1 VSTTNELGDIT
12 GVKPREISD
21 TTKNAI
27 DYLIALNPKLGNGL
41 YSTDGSRH
49 TSTFVKTFKYV
60 DGKAVAEDINPSDF
74 ESGPFIAYI
83 GQKTGGENRERVAQ
97 AYLVQDGKFT
107 PIGDAKYYQGA
118 KDNDF
123 WTDFLIQGVLPMVMA
138 AVPGFGQAVGAAFGA
153 TGAAATALGT
163 GIINFGTQLIAGAD
177 PLTAI
182 KNAVK
187 TAGAGYIGQ
196 SIGSMLPAELQS
208 VGRVAITQ
216 LIATGKINLTS
227 LAAAAGQQIASQEL
241 ANQTGMSIDTAR
253 SVIGAGINALGGNE
267 VAAIQMLGNAAVSGA
282 IDALASDKGFDPK
295 DKALLQLGVSQAIQF
310 AKTGQFNPF
319 SLISQLQGLGFD
331 KTTAAKVTG
340 EAAKE
345 VPLSNTAI
353 GSVSIDAN
361 GNLYSADDDGNR
373 IMLTGAS
380 PGRTYTAD
388 EWNGIQAGLNAGQS
402 QFVSSLLREMNNGVM
417 SPDDVRYELGQAGY
431 SASQIQKIET
441 ANQQYIERARNAS
454 QVIEDYAAVGSD
466 VSRESIVQ
474 RLQEL
479 GYSAEDADKVIGNV
493 DKQVLARNA
502 YPNVA
507 RDFVQG
513 NATEAQL
520 RDAMEAAGIRGDV
533 ANEQLTYYRAVKAG
547 DELTSSEATQAAVSG
562 LRQWQVID
570 RKGTQISWAQNPDDG
585 SYYVKAARDGTGK
598 DITDTFLGATP
609 QSIDKYRIEQ
619 QQQYVDRLN
628 KQLTGTAEK
637 FFAPGST
644 MTEAQAISLL
654 KQNDGMTDAM
664 ARQVVTGWNDQK
676 AAIGKN
682 SLGIDSQK
690 QTTSRMLSFEEFE
703 KVLGSVGVK
712 DDLLSRYR
720 SYQYTQGALYQA
732 GKIKDG
738 ENPLP
743 GEVIEALNKGK
754 PGVPLPRNAVID
766 DIAKTVYEG
775 IKAGA
780 SVGSPAQNFINSLNA
795 NFLSLFPRAGAGLT
809 SVVTGDA
816 ANDVAVALRGIAEIG
831 SKSSDLLMPDLA
843 EEANRQMGRISA
855 ADGAW
860 NKLGAAWQWA
870 TESPKSFASL
880 AWTAS
885 KELSEDMISFALMG
899 KALKAIGTAPG
910 IALGSAMSDLALN
923 YGGIAEENIAQL
935 IQDGLDPKLAAQLAG
950 QGAMPAALA
959 ETIVGGVMGLIP
971 GGKTALRQL
980 IATPYHGAVDGL
992 EEAAS
997 YVANQIGMGQKIDL
1011 NDALTSFVIAGAV
1024 GSKANIQTSVADLL
1038 SPQGQGQLIK
1048 NLDDLGYQVGIDPK
1062 LIPADVKGTVT
1073 SIIGNTAVI
1082 SGPNNQTYVLD
1093 VSNQNL
1099 TKGSVLNIEGFDTKP
1114 VQLTTGQMDS
1124 LLSTIDGAYQNQIG
1138 RQATFDEI
1146 SNNIQGVVGKSQNEL
1161 EVILNQTGEGK
1172 NFDLVNTLYQNTLG
1186 RKPTQEELATAL
1198 TGLNTGSLD
1207 ETKLTTEIKKTNEYG
1222 EISKSI
1228 SVSTSQAASTS
1239 TSTSVSVSKSQ
1250 SVSASL
1256 AASISESTSK
1266 SSSESISISKQ
1277 ISENALLAASVS
1289 RSISQSIS
1297 ASQSISTSLS
1307 TASSSSLSAS
1317 ESIALSVSAEEAKP
1331 LEWTS
1336 PNGTVV
1342 LLPKSWLGMDSS
1354 QRLDYMIKQG
1364 WTGETLESWG
1374 VPEKDIAWLVNNGL
1388 DRGQWKSAEEKTSIS
1403 TSNSVSVS
1411 LSQSISQSLSK
1422 SESQSLSVA
1431 MSENVLK
1438 AASISKSASEST
1450 STSISKSISASTS
1463 ASTSQSLSQSLSNSL
1478 SLSASSSKS
1487 LSTST
1492 SQSLSLSQKAVS
1504 ESISISQKIAEDVLK
1519 AASVSKSISESQS
1532 LSLSVSKSISTS
1544 QSISAS
1550 TSQSIS
1556 TIASIS
1562 ASKSQSISTST
1573 SQSISASVSQSISTQ
1588 ASISASTSQSISTI
1602 QSISASISQSTSL
1615 SQSLSASV
1623 SASISQIISN
1633 SISASISKVV
1643 STSQSISASRS
1654 ASVSTIASISQSKSQ
1669 SISNSIS
1676 ASVSEEA
1683 ARDIKE
1689 NTSASISNSISE
1701 SIAMDRSTSIS
1712 ISKSVSISERL
1723 KTLDENQRVS
1733 LSNSISISDSLS
1745 QSASISVADSVSQSI
1760 SRALS
1765 QSISQSISESTSQSL
1780 STTVNPSVTVSQSTA
1795 VSQSIST
1802 TINPSITVTQSVSTT
1817 VEPTVSVTTSIN
1829 PSVTVSVTE
1838 TPTESVTITFTPT
1851 LVITTPTPTVTVTDT
1866 LAVTTPPPTIPWPP
1880 TLSFTETTSMPVT
1893 TTEAPTTTKPVT
1905 TKPVTTKPG
1914 PTTTPPPFPLFMVPG
1929 YDQTKRY
1936 IDYAQPNVPAPQ
1948 FGPYDPFKAPNYLR
1962 PLQDAGNF
1970 GIAAL
1975 VGAFNDGKP
1984 GNGGNQPK

>member
-1 VSTTNELGDIT
+1 MSTTSDLGDIT
-12 GVKPREISD
+12 GAKPREISNS
-21 TTKNAI
+21 TTNAI
-27 DYLIALNPKLGNGL
+27 DYLIALNPSLGGGL
-41 YSTDGSRH
+41 YSTDGTRH

-60 DGKAVAEDINPSDF
+60 DGKAVAEDIDPKDIQ
-74 ESGPFIAYI
+74 SGPFIAYI
-83 GQKTGGENRERVAQ
+83 GQKTGGDNRERVAQ

-216 LIATGKINLTS
+216 LIATGKINLAS

-282 IDALASDKGFDPK
+282 IDALSTEKKFDPK
-295 DKALLQLGVSQAIQF
+295 EKALLQLGVSQAIQF

-340 EAAKE
+340 ETAKE

-380 PGRTYTAD
+380 PGRTYTAE

-402 QFVSSLLREMNNGVM
+402 QFVSSLLKEMNNGVM

-431 SASQIQKIET
+431 SAAQIQKIET
-441 ANQQYIERARNAS
+441 ANQQYIERSRQANQAL
-454 QVIEDYAAVGSD
+454 EDYVAVGSD

-474 RLQEL
+474 RLQDL
-479 GYSAEDADKVIGNV
+479 GYSAEDADRVIGNV

-520 RDAMEAAGIRGDV
+520 RDAMEAAGIRGDT
-533 ANEQLTYYRAVKAG
+533 ANDQLLYYRAVKAG
-547 DELTSSEATQAAVSG
+547 DELTSSEATQAAVAG

-570 RKGTQISWAQNPDDG
+570 RKGTQISWAQNPEDG

-619 QQQYVDRLN
+619 QQQYVDRLS
-628 KQLTGTAEK
+628 KQLTGTAER

-676 AAIGKN
+676 AAIGRN

-703 KVLGSVGVK
+703 KVLGAVGVK

-754 PGVPLPRNAVID
+754 PGEPLPRNAVID
-766 DIAKTVYEG
+766 DIARTVYEG

-795 NFLSLFPRAGAGLT
+795 NFLSLFPRAGAGIA

-831 SKSSDLLMPDLA
+831 SKSSDLLMPELA
-843 EEANRQMGRISA
+843 AEANRQMGRISA

-870 TESPKSFASL
+870 TESPTSFASL

-1048 NLDDLGYQVGIDPK
+1048 NLDDLGYQVGIDPN

-1073 SIIGNTAVI
+1073 SVIGNTAVI

-1146 SNNIQGVVGKSQNEL
+1146 SNNIQGVVGKSQSEL
-1161 EVILNQTGEGK
+1161 EATLNQTVDGR
-1172 NFDLVNTLYQNTLG
+1172 NFDLVNSLYQNTLG
-1186 RKPTQEELATAL
+1186 RKPTQAELTAAL
-1198 TGLNTGSLD
+1198 TGLNTGALD
-1207 ETKLTTEIKKTNEYG
+1207 ETKLTTEIKSTNEYG
-1222 EISKSI
+1222 EISKSA
-1228 SVSTSQAASTS
+1228 SVSTSKATSTS
-1239 TSTSVSVSKSQ
+1239 TSTSVSVSTSQ
-1250 SVSASL
+1250 SLSASIS
-1256 AASISESTSK
+1256 ASVSESTSK
-1266 SSSESISISKQ
+1266 SVSQSVSVSNQ

-1289 RSISQSIS
+1289 NSISQSIS

-1307 TASSSSLSAS
+1307 TVASISNSQSESLSLSVSVEKTKPFIWASPNGTKIELTPDWEGLDAKQRIDYINDRGWTAENLQSWGVSEQDILAFIGVGLNRGNWTSKEEAAAASISKSLSAS
-1317 ESIALSVSAEEAKP
+1317 V
-1331 LEWTS
+1331 
-1336 PNGTVV
+1336 
-1342 LLPKSWLGMDSS
+1342 
-1354 QRLDYMIKQG
+1354 
-1364 WTGETLESWG
+1364 
-1374 VPEKDIAWLVNNGL
+1374 
-1388 DRGQWKSAEEKTSIS
+1388 
-1403 TSNSVSVS
+1403 
-1411 LSQSISQSLSK
+1411 SQSISQSAST
-1422 SESQSLSVA
+1422 SESISISTA
-1431 MSENVLK
+1431 ISENALQ
-1438 AASISKSASEST
+1438 AASISKSASESISVSVAT
-1450 STSISKSISASTS
+1450 SKSVSVSEAAVSTSKSVSQSVSEAAVSASK
-1463 ASTSQSLSQSLSNSL
+1463 STSQSLS
-1478 SLSASSSKS
+1478 ASQEAVETSK
-1487 LSTST
+1487 
-1492 SQSLSLSQKAVS
+1492 S
-1504 ESISISQKIAEDVLK
+1504 ESISISKLISENVLK
-1519 AASVSKSISESQS
+1519 AVSVSNSIS
-1532 LSLSVSKSISTS
+1532 V
-1544 QSISAS
+1544 
-1550 TSQSIS
+1550 SQSIS
-1556 TIASIS
+1556 TA
-1562 ASKSQSISTST
+1562 A
-1573 SQSISASVSQSISTQ
+1573 SISASVSQSIST
-1588 ASISASTSQSISTI
+1588 A
-1602 QSISASISQSTSL
+1602 
-1615 SQSLSASV
+1615 QSLSA
-1623 SASISQIISN
+1623 
-1633 SISASISKVV
+1633 
-1643 STSQSISASRS
+1643 
-1654 ASVSTIASISQSKSQ
+1654 
-1669 SISNSIS
+1669 
-1676 ASVSEEA
+1676 
-1683 ARDIKE
+1683 
-1689 NTSASISNSISE
+1689 
-1701 SIAMDRSTSIS
+1701 
-1712 ISKSVSISERL
+1712 SKSVSISESTSLSILEKQFLSEQISASKSESVSISKSLSASRSVSISESTSL
-1723 KTLDENQRVS
+1723 SILDKQFISEQASISKSLSQSISTSLINSVSASKSASISTSVSVVESQGLSQLRNTSASISASISAAASIS
-1733 LSNSISISDSLS
+1733 LSNSLSLSASISEEAERDIKENISASASVSLSQSAALDISSSISASKSASISEKLKNLDTSQRVSVSESISISESLS
-1745 QSASISVADSVSQSI
+1745 QSASASVSQSVSQSI
-1760 SRALS
+1760 SQTVAPTIS
-1765 QSISQSISESTSQSL
+1765 VTTSISQSISESISQ
-1780 STTVNPSVTVSQSTA
+1780 TVSVSESISETVSQSITK
-1795 VSQSIST
+1795 QIS
-1802 TINPSITVTQSVSTT
+1802 
-1817 VEPTVSVTTSIN
+1817 
-1829 PSVTVSVTE
+1829 E
-1838 TPTESVTITFTPT
+1838 TPSETISITFTPT
-1851 LVITTPTPTVTVTDT
+1851 LVITTPTPTVTVTET
-1866 LAVTTPPPTIPWPP
+1866 VTFTTPPPTIPWPP
-1880 TLSFTETTSMPVT
+1880 TLSYTETTSMPVT

-1905 TKPVTTKPG
+1905 TKPVTTKPV
-1914 PTTTPPPFPLFMVPG
+1914 TTPPPPFPLFMVPG

-1936 IDYAQPNVPAPQ
+1936 IDYAQPNVPAPE

-1962 PLQDAGNF
+1962 PLQDSGNF
-1970 GIAAL
+1970 GLAAL
-1975 VGAFNDGKP
+1975 VGAFDNASQP